1 MRVLLIVLNISFN
14 DIIFVYLRIPGLKVS
29 FFGFSLE
36 LDGLLAD
43 AIFEVPQQL
52 FTQLLTISGD
62 VTPVLLL
69 DLRHHV
75 NIPRGCVKIVNQFH
89 FLDFK
94 ADLFVV
100 LKCLA

>member
-1 MRVLLIVLNISFN
+1 
-14 DIIFVYLRIPGLKVS
+14 
-29 FFGFSLE
+29 LE

-62 VTPVLLL
+62 VAPILFL

-75 NIPRGCVKIVNQFH
+75 NIPWGGVELVNQFH

-94 ADLFVV
+94 ADLLVV